1 MSLGTPQSAVILPS
15 ETVRE
20 PSPIITDMDSGS
32 TTPSDIPT
40 SLSDSSSS
48 VLPDPVV
55 VSPTST
61 HRRYPDRDRRHP
73 NRYTR
78 KF

>member
-73 NRYTR
+73 NRYTP